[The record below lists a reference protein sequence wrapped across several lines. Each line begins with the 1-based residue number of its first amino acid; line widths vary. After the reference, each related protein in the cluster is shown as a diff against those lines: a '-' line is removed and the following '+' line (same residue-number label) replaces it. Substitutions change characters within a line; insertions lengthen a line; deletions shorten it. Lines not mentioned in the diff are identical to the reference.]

1 MTAPQ
6 QIFAGQETRYL
17 LGQGKV
23 FFDLINPTTKRPVDK
38 ARFVGNVP
46 EDGFIITPTVQK
58 VEHMESQT
66 GKNRKD
72 AVFYPQQS
80 LQITVRLENIDVEN
94 LSQAIFGT
102 STVISQGTVTNE
114 THTAHKGY
122 SFFLNRPN
130 LTSFTSLILGSGSIT
145 ITPGTDYQVNLK
157 TGEVFIPEASVIPD
171 ATEVQTSYVAGAI
184 NRISGYTATNT
195 ELWVRFNGLNMAD
208 KLTPI
213 VAEVFKVSFN
223 PASALDFIKNTFP
236 GTQLELTGEG
246 LYEPALETVAGY
258 EGGMYRIFTV

>member
-6 QIFAGQETRYL
+6 VIFSGQETKYL

-23 FFDLINPTTKRPVDK
+23 FFDLINPTTKRPMDK

-46 EDGFIITPTVQK
+46 EDGFVITPTVQK
-58 VEHMESQT
+58 IEHMESMT
-66 GKNRKD
+66 GMNRKD
-72 AVFYPQQS
+72 AVLETQQS
-80 LQITVRLENIDVEN
+80 LQITLRLESIDVEN

-102 STVISQGTVTNE
+102 STTIAQGTVTNE
-114 THTAHKGY
+114 THLAHKGY

-130 LTSFTSLILGSGSIT
+130 LTSFTS
-145 ITPGTDYQVNLK
+145 ITPTAVLKTDYDVNLK
-157 TGEVFIPEASVIPD
+157 TGEVFIPKTSAIADAS
-171 ATEVQTSYVAGAI
+171 EVQCSYIAGAI
-184 NRISGYTATNT
+184 NRISGYTAINT
-195 ELWVRFNGLNMAD
+195 EFWVRFNGLNMAN

-213 VAEVFKVSFN
+213 VAEVFKVRFN
-223 PASALDFIKNTFP
+223 PASALDFIKNAFP

-246 LYEPALETVAGY
+246 LYEPTLETVAGF

>member
-1 MTAPQ
+1 MTAAQ
-6 QIFAGQETRYL
+6 QIFPGQETKYL

-23 FFDLINPTTKRPVDK
+23 YFDLINPTTKRPMEK
-38 ARFVGNVP
+38 GRFVGNVP
-46 EDGFIITPTVQK
+46 EDGFVITPTVQRI
-58 VEHMESQT
+58 EHFESMT

-72 AVFYPQQS
+72 AVFESQQS
-80 LQITVRLENIDVEN
+80 LQVTVRLESVDVEN
-94 LSQAIFGT
+94 LAQAIFGT
-102 STVISQGTVTNE
+102 SVTIPQGTVTNE
-114 THTAHKGY
+114 IHTAHRGY

-130 LTSFTSLILGSGSIT
+130 VTSFTS
-145 ITPGTDYQVNLK
+145 ITPIAVAGTDYNVNLE
-157 TGEVFIPEASVIPD
+157 TGEIFIPKNSSIADAS
-171 ATEVQTSYVAGAI
+171 EVQCTYVAGAI

-213 VAEVFKVSFN
+213 VAEIFKVRFN
-223 PASALDFIKNTFP
+223 PASALDFIKNAFP

-246 LYEPALETVAGY
+246 LYEPALETVVGY

>member
-6 QIFAGQETRYL
+6 QIFPGQETKYF

-23 FFDLINPTTKRPVDK
+23 FFDLIDPITKRPMDK

-46 EDGFIITPTVQK
+46 EDGFVLTPTVQK

-72 AVFYPQQS
+72 AVLETQQS
-80 LQITVRLENIDVEN
+80 LQITVRLESVDVEN
-94 LSQAIFGT
+94 LAQAIFGT
-102 STVISQGTVTNE
+102 SATIAQGTVTNE
-114 THTAHKGY
+114 THTAHRGY

-130 LTSFTSLILGSGSIT
+130 LTSFTSL
-145 ITPGTDYQVNLK
+145 TPTAVLGTDYNVNLK
-157 TGEVFIPEASVIPD
+157 TGEVFIPKNSTIADAS
-171 ATEVQTSYVAGAI
+171 EVQCSYIAGAI
-184 NRISGYTATNT
+184 NRISGYTALNS

-213 VAEVFKVSFN
+213 VAEVFKVRFN
-223 PASALDFIKNTFP
+223 PASALDFIKNAFP

-246 LYEPALETVAGY
+246 LYEPALETVPGY

>member
-6 QIFAGQETRYL
+6 QIFVGQETRYF

-23 FFDLINPTTKRPVDK
+23 FFDLIDPITKQPMDK

-46 EDGFIITPTVQK
+46 EDGFVITPTVQK
-58 VEHMESQT
+58 VEHMESMT

-72 AVFYPQQS
+72 AVLETQQS
-80 LQITVRLENIDVEN
+80 LQITVRLESVDVEN

-102 STVISQGTVTNE
+102 STTIAQGTVTSE
-114 THTAHKGY
+114 THTAHRGY

-130 LTSFTSLILGSGSIT
+130 LTSFTS
-145 ITPGTDYQVNLK
+145 ITPTAVLGTDYNVNLK
-157 TGEVFIPEASVIPD
+157 TGEVFIPQNSVIPD
-171 ATEVQTSYVAGAI
+171 ASEVQCSYVAGAI
-184 NRISGYTATNT
+184 KRINGYTATNT

-213 VAEVFKVSFN
+213 VAEVFKVRFN
-223 PASALDFIKNTFP
+223 PASALDFIKNAFP

-246 LYEPALETVAGY
+246 LYEPALETVPGY

>member
-6 QIFAGQETRYL
+6 QIFPGQETRYL

-23 FFDLINPTTKRPVDK
+23 YFDLIDPITKLGMGK

-46 EDGFIITPTVQK
+46 EDGLVLTPTVQK

-72 AVFYPQQS
+72 AVLYPGQS
-80 LQITVRLENIDVEN
+80 LQVTVRMENIDVEN
-94 LSQAIFGT
+94 LAQAIFGT
-102 STVISQGTVTNE
+102 SATIPQGTVTNE
-114 THTAHKGY
+114 THIAHRGY

-130 LTSFTSLILGSGSIT
+130 VTSFTSLAPTAVL
-145 ITPGTDYQVNLK
+145 GTDYNVNLK
-157 TGEVFIPEASVIPD
+157 TGEVFIPKNSAIDDAS
-171 ATEVQTSYVAGAI
+171 EVQCSYIAGAI

-195 ELWVRFNGLNMAD
+195 ELWVRFNGVNMAD

-213 VAEVFKVSFN
+213 VAEVFRVSFN
-223 PASALDFIKNTFP
+223 PASALDFIKNAFP
-236 GTQLELTGEG
+236 GMQLELQGEA

>member
-6 QIFAGQETRYL
+6 QIFPGQETKYL
-17 LGQGKV
+17 LGQGKI
-23 FFDLINPTTKRPVDK
+23 FFDLINPTTKRPMDK

-46 EDGFIITPTVQK
+46 EDGFVLTPTVQK

-72 AVFYPQQS
+72 IVLYPGQS
-80 LQITVRLENIDVEN
+80 LQLTVRMENVDVEN
-94 LSQAIFGT
+94 LAQAIFGT
-102 STVISQGTVTNE
+102 SATIAQGTVTNE
-114 THTAHKGY
+114 IHTAHRGY

-130 LTSFTSLILGSGSIT
+130 LTSFTS
-145 ITPGTDYQVNLK
+145 ITPTAVLGTDYNVNLK
-157 TGEVFIPEASVIPD
+157 TGEVFIPENSSIADAS
-171 ATEVQTSYVAGAI
+171 EVQCSYIAGAI

-195 ELWVRFNGLNMAD
+195 ELWVRFNGVNMAD

-223 PASALDFIKNTFP
+223 PASALDFIKNAFP
-236 GTQLELTGEG
+236 GTQLELAGEA